1 MKIHRCIHLDIAESN
16 LNFLSFKC
24 SEIFE
29 RLMGRSDQLKE
40 DCEISK
46 AKKHNGVAIVEK
58 VNFENTFEKVD
69 FLSEYL

>member
-1 MKIHRCIHLDIAESN
+1 
-16 LNFLSFKC
+16 
-24 SEIFE
+24 
-29 RLMGRSDQLKE
+29 MGRSYQLKE

>member
-1 MKIHRCIHLDIAESN
+1 
-16 LNFLSFKC
+16 
-24 SEIFE
+24 
-29 RLMGRSDQLKE
+29 MGRSDQLKE

-46 AKKHNGVAIVEK
+46 VKKHNGVAIVEK